1 MSAARS
7 RAAPT
12 APDLAVRDMRKGAR
26 KLDREAIEAALAALP
41 GWSVA
46 GAALRKDY
54 RFADWRATIAFVNAV
69 ADLADRADHHPDLA
83 VGFGRCTVAWTT
95 HDAGGITQNDLAC
108 AARMEALA
116 KGAGA
121 IAGSER

>member
-1 MSAARS
+1 MSERPRGQRTSEELAALDV
-7 RAAPT
+7 RAGVPR
-12 APDLAVRDMRKGAR
+12 LAG
-26 KLDREAIEAALAALP
+26 EAVEAALAALP
-41 GWSVA
+41 GWSVDA
-46 GAALRKDY
+46 GALRKAY

-69 ADLADRADHHPDLA
+69 AALADRADHHPDLA
-83 VGFGRCTVAWTT
+83 VGLGRCTVAWTT

>member
-1 MSAARS
+1 MSERPRGQRTSEELAALDV
-7 RAAPT
+7 RAGVPR
-12 APDLAVRDMRKGAR
+12 LAG
-26 KLDREAIEAALAALP
+26 EAVEAALAALP
-41 GWSVA
+41 GWSVDA
-46 GAALRKDY
+46 GALRKAY

-69 ADLADRADHHPDLA
+69 AALADRADHHPDLA